1 MVGRRI
7 KVLKKKLE
15 AIVVGRAPGTELWS
29 ELAQVMGPQ
38 FSTVVLPSVE
48 AEDIDEA
55 IRMAAKQPASASP
68 SS

>member
-1 MVGRRI
+1 MVERRI
-7 KVLKKKLE
+7 KALKKKLK

-38 FSTVVLPSVE
+38 FSTVALPSVE

-55 IRMAAKQPASASP
+55 IRVAAKQLASANP